1 MPIGSLDVPM
11 PTNPFP
17 NLLKSKMAGCLTV
30 LVFLAGCSSP
40 QPAAISVPSAK
51 HSDGLPAEQAVMDYV
66 ETVRGST
73 MSGYSTS
80 TIGKAFDTAFR
91 DPQWQSSQNSEGV
104 QVVKFTGTFPAS
116 VNRDCVACAQGA
128 KVTFQWTFP
137 TDGQLF
143 HLSYVDPEPWP
154 AALRS
159 TRDMLLF
166 IYG

>member
-1 MPIGSLDVPM
+1 
-11 PTNPFP
+11 
-17 NLLKSKMAGCLTV
+17 
-30 LVFLAGCSSP
+30 
-40 QPAAISVPSAK
+40 
-51 HSDGLPAEQAVMDYV
+51 MDYV

-73 MSGYSTS
+73 MSGYSTA
-80 TIGKAFDTAFR
+80 TIGKAFDTAFH
-91 DPQWQSSQNSEGV
+91 DPQWQSSQNSEGI
-104 QVVKFTGTFPAS
+104 QVVKFTGTFPAGG
-116 VNRDCVACAQGA
+116 NRDCVSCAQGA

-137 TDGQLF
+137 RDGQLF

>member
-1 MPIGSLDVPM
+1 M
-11 PTNPFP
+11 PTNPFQ
-17 NLLKSKMAGCLTV
+17 NFLKMAACLPV
-30 LVFLAGCSSP
+30 LLFLAGCSSP
-40 QPAAISVPSAK
+40 QPVTVSA
-51 HSDGLPAEQAVMDYV
+51 PATKPTDSLAVQHTVTDYV

-73 MSGYSTS
+73 MSGYSAA
-80 TIGKAFDTAFR
+80 TIGKAFDMAFR
-91 DPQWQSSQNSEGV
+91 DPQWHSSRNSQGV
-104 QVVKFTGTFPAS
+104 QVVNFTGTFPAGE
-116 VNRDCVACAQGA
+116 NRDCVGCAQGA

-137 TDGQLF
+137 TDGKLF